1 MNRLSYIYSRQ
12 DRRVSDEIVM
22 EAAGINKAFPGVK
35 ALTDVD
41 ISIRKG
47 EVVALLGEN
56 GAGKST
62 LIKILS
68 GVYQPDS
75 GTMKLEGREVHFDVP
90 LQAKEA
96 GIGVIHQELNYVASV
111 SVAENIFMGNI
122 PTRHGIVDYKTMYE
136 ESRKIMAKVGLE
148 LDPKICIGTCSVAQK
163 QLIEIAKVISN
174 DIKVLIMDEPTSSL
188 NDIETK
194 NLFQFIHKAA
204 SEGISIF
211 YISHKLDELFE
222 VADRV
227 VVIRDGCVTAQIDM
241 KEATRQLL
249 ISRMVGRDLTAM
261 YPKEGAPIGE
271 TILEVQDLSTDWLK
285 GISFHARRGEIFGI
299 YGLMGSGHQ
308 EIGSALFGKDI
319 IHHGKILVNGK
330 PTKIKRP
337 MDAIRAGIAYVP
349 AERKTEGLVLN
360 QSVAVNTVAAYYSK
374 THPLFV
380 NRKRDSQIAKKWI
393 ESLSTKTPSENTIV
407 ESLSGGNQQK
417 VVLSKWLELKPDVL
431 ILNEPTRGIDVGAK
445 AEIYKI
451 LDRLV
456 NEGKCVIII
465 TSEMPELL
473 AMSDRIMV
481 MFEGKVSGFLDGKD
495 ATQESVV
502 QYAIGG

>member
-1 MNRLSYIYSRQ
+1 MNRTYSRQ
-12 DRRVSDEIVM
+12 DRHVSDEIVM
-22 EAAGINKAFPGVK
+22 EATGINKEFPGVK

-41 ISIRKG
+41 VSIRRG

-75 GTMKLEGREVHFDVP
+75 GSIRLEGKEVHFDIP

-122 PTRHGIVDYKTMYE
+122 PTKHGLVDYKTMYQE
-136 ESRKIMAKVGLE
+136 ATRIMANVGLN
-148 LDPKICIGTCSVAQK
+148 LDPKISIGSCSVAQK

-174 DIKVLIMDEPTSSL
+174 NIKVLIMDEPTSSL
-188 NDIETK
+188 NDIETQ
-194 NLFQFIHKAA
+194 NLFQFIHKVA

-227 VVIRDGCVTAQIDM
+227 IVIRDGYVTGEINIQD
-241 KEATRQLL
+241 ATKQML

-261 YPKEGAPIGE
+261 YPKVRAEIGE
-271 TILEVQDLSTDWLK
+271 TIIEVQDLQTDWLK

-319 IHHGKILVNGK
+319 IHSGQILMHGK
-330 PTKIKRP
+330 PTHIKNP
-337 MDAIRAGIAYVP
+337 MDAIQAGIAYVP

-360 QSVAVNTVAAYYSK
+360 QSVAVNTTAAYYSK
-374 THPLFV
+374 THPLFT
-380 NRKRDSQIAKKWI
+380 NKKRDLEIARRWI
-393 ESLSTKTPSENTIV
+393 TSLGTKTPSEQTVV

-417 VVLSKWLELKPDVL
+417 VVLAKWLELKPDVL

-451 LDRLV
+451 LDHLV
-456 NEGKCVIII
+456 GEGKCVIII

-481 MFEGKVSGFLDGKD
+481 MFEGRVSGFLTAEN
-495 ATQESVV
+495 ATQEAVV

>member
-1 MNRLSYIYSRQ
+1 MSYVYSRK
-12 DRRVSDEIVM
+12 DRQVSDEIVM
-22 EAAGINKAFPGVK
+22 EATGINKEFPGVK
-35 ALTDVD
+35 VLTNVDV
-41 ISIRKG
+41 SIHKG

-68 GVYQPDS
+68 GVYQPD
-75 GTMKLEGREVHFDVP
+75 GGIIKLEGKQVHFDIP
-90 LQAKEA
+90 LRAKEA

-122 PTRHGIVDYKTMYE
+122 PKKNGLVDYKTMYRE
-136 ESRKIMAKVGLE
+136 AKEIMAKVGLD
-148 LDPKICIGTCSVAQK
+148 LDPKMNIGSCSVAQK

-174 DIKVLIMDEPTSSL
+174 NIKVLIMDEPTSSL
-188 NDIETK
+188 NDIETQ

-227 VVIRDGCVTAQIDM
+227 VVIRDGIVTAQIKIQD
-241 KEATRQLL
+241 ATKQML
-249 ISRMVGRDLTAM
+249 ISHMVGRDLTSM
-261 YPKEGAPIGE
+261 YPKVGAQIGE
-271 TILEVQDLSTDWLK
+271 TILEVQDLETDWLK
-285 GISFHARRGEIFGI
+285 GVSFNAHRGEIFGI

-308 EIGSALFGKDI
+308 EIGPALFGKDI
-319 IHHGKILVNGK
+319 IHKGQILISGN
-330 PTKIKRP
+330 PIRLRNP
-337 MDAIRAGIAYVP
+337 MDAIQAGIAYVP
-349 AERKTEGLVLN
+349 SERKTEGLVLN
-360 QSVAVNTVAAYYSK
+360 QSVAVNTMAGYYSK
-374 THPLFV
+374 VRPFFV
-380 NRKRDSQIAKKWI
+380 NRRKDSEIAKKWI
-393 ESLSTKTPSENTIV
+393 KNLDTKTPSDSTIV

-417 VVLSKWLELKPDVL
+417 VVLAKWLELAPDVL

-456 NEGKCVIII
+456 GEGKCVIII

-481 MFEGKVSGFLDGKD
+481 MFEGKVSGFLDAKD
-495 ATQESVV
+495 ATQEKVV